1 MGAPESDEACS
12 EDQELLTAN
21 KLEQVLHSSRQ
32 AAGSRPRLLL
42 PTLARSKCS
51 GEIIQA
57 LVKKTCRHPAARGH
71 HSDRFAYI
79 FDRIQRVVIRLSNH
93 THLVFEQST
102 ILASGLLACS
112 TVNGEDLHMGS
123 THPRL
128 CLIFHQRPQSV

>member
-32 AAGSRPRLLL
+32 AAGRRPRLLL

-51 GEIIQA
+51 GESIQA
-57 LVKKTCRHPAARGH
+57 SVKKTCRHPAARGH

-79 FDRIQRVVIRLSNH
+79 LDRIQRVVIEQQKIGTFS
-93 THLVFEQST
+93 HLHCAERV
-102 ILASGLLACS
+102 
-112 TVNGEDLHMGS
+112 
-123 THPRL
+123 
-128 CLIFHQRPQSV
+128 RPATNFLMNSPGTRVPADSA